1 MANRESKKQS
11 DHDNVVYTAKSIYE
25 EHGKN
30 VWINPGSTKNKTWSG
45 QYIDVIAT
53 ENKNSDKAWVI
64 EIETEDSVSSTEAK
78 NQWEKYDKAFTQRW
92 HLAVP
97 VNSESEAL
105 KLVNDTGIEHCKVI
119 TWKKNN
125 DGTFTFWGLPGL

>member
-1 MANRESKKQS
+1 MTNIESKKQS
-11 DHDNVVYTAKSIYE
+11 DHDDAIYSAKNIYE

-30 VWINPGSTKNKTWSG
+30 VWINPGSQKNRTWGG
-45 QYIDVIAT
+45 QYIDVIAI

-64 EIETEDSVSSTEAK
+64 EIETKDSVSSTEAE
-78 NQWEKYDKAFTQRW
+78 NQWKKYDNVFTQRW

-97 VNSESEAL
+97 VDSESEAL
-105 KLVNDTGIEHCKVI
+105 NLIKEKNINHCKVI

-125 DGTFTFWGLPGL
+125 DDTFTFWGLPGL